1 MHYFP
6 VSANCVSKNSTQ
18 QIIPQLWQ
26 LDYMITIEDPFY
38 LQKLHFFTKTSFSQ
52 QKFMK
57 DKSTSIL
64 TFNLFFIQILSFL
77 SNIFFCHSMQNSSI
91 SIFSASKRSLSGL
104 AFGEQYFRC
113 IRLFFRFDNFY
124 PFYAM
129 CYGVKCAKK
138 DCFLSFG
145 RKKSTEMIAW
155 KFSNSF
161 GLFWDLCFKC
171 ASFFC
176 SLNFSFLPNS

>member
-1 MHYFP
+1 MTAILK
-6 VSANCVSKNSTQ
+6 ANLLKYWRSTF
-18 QIIPQLWQ
+18 IS
-26 LDYMITIEDPFY
+26 Y
-38 LQKLHFFTKTSFSQ
+38 
-52 QKFMK
+52 KFCLFC
-57 DKSTSIL
+57 L
-64 TFNLFFIQILSFL
+64 T
-77 SNIFFCHSMQNSSI
+77 FFCHSMQNTYI

-104 AFGEQYFRC
+104 AFGERYFRC

-129 CYGVKCAKK
+129 CYGVKCAKT

-176 SLNFSFLPNS
+176 LLNFSFLPNS